1 MHNQPQQIE
10 MYNQPQQ
17 IEMYNQ
23 PQQNEM
29 YNQPQQNEMYNQP
42 QQNEMYNQPQEIEIY
57 NQPQQIAP
65 NDQLP
70 WPPTGN
76 TNLLRY
82 PPPPW
87 VEAVDARGFFR
98 ELVCIPQTP
107 WARRIEYSVHLLL
120 TKI

>member
-1 MHNQPQQIE
+1 MH
-10 MYNQPQQ
+10 NQPQQ

-57 NQPQQIAP
+57 NQPQRIAP

-82 PPPPW
+82 PPPPLG
-87 VEAVDARGFFR
+87 RGGGR
-98 ELVCIPQTP
+98 SGVLP
-107 WARRIEYSVHLLL
+107 WTRLSLYTTDSVGSSNWIFCTFIINKDLR
-120 TKI
+120 

>member
-17 IEMYNQ
+17 IK
-23 PQQNEM
+23 M

-76 TNLLRY
+76 TNLLRC
-82 PPPPW
+82 PPPPR
-87 VEAVDARGFFR
+87 VGAVDARGFFR
-98 ELVCIPQTP
+98 EL
-107 WARRIEYSVHLLL
+107 
-120 TKI
+120 